1 MGLTFA
7 RRSTFTT
14 AARATSCCSL
24 GRSKRYCA
32 ELGDSV
38 ASKPT
43 DWSEAEVA
51 ATVRSYLDMLRQEV
65 SGQPY
70 VKTHFRKTLVP
81 LLSNRSESAIEFKH
95 QNISAVLMKLGLRPI
110 RGYQPAQNYQ
120 QSLVP
125 EVQRQLSSSPSLIEL
140 VLAEALHAPEVSTDR
155 MLDFSSASI
164 PSIIL
169 PEASKWTS
177 AQTGRSDYAALE
189 ARNRALGL
197 AGELAVADLE
207 YRRLVKAGRANLARK
222 IDHVSQSRGDG
233 DGYDILSFEENGK
246 EKLID
251 VKTTRSRAETPFFV
265 TNNELKVSREQADV
279 YHLVRVFNFGHDA
292 AWFRLRGNLEA
303 SCVLEANGFT
313 ALPRPA

>member
-1 MGLTFA
+1 MAG
-7 RRSTFTT
+7 
-14 AARATSCCSL
+14 
-24 GRSKRYCA
+24 
-32 ELGDSV
+32 
-38 ASKPT
+38 KPT
-43 DWSEAEVA
+43 DWSETEVA
-51 ATVRSYLDMLRQEV
+51 ATVRSYLDMLRLEV

-70 VKTHFRKTLVP
+70 NKSRYRKVLLP

-125 EVQRQLSSSPSLIEL
+125 EVQRQLALSPSLIEL
-140 VLAEALHAPEVSTDR
+140 VLAEALQAPKASPTGK
-155 MLDFSSASI
+155 LDFTSASI

-177 AQTGRSDYAALE
+177 AQTGRPDYAAIE
-189 ARNRALGL
+189 ASNRALGL
-197 AGELAVADLE
+197 AGELVVADLE
-207 YRRLVKAGRANLARK
+207 YRRLVKAGKAHLARR

-233 DGYDILSFEENGK
+233 DGYDILSFEESGK
-246 EKLID
+246 EKLIE

-265 TNNELKVSREQADV
+265 TVNELKVSRAHSDV
-279 YHLVRVFNFGHDA
+279 YHLVRVFSFGHDP
-292 AWFRLRGNLEA
+292 AWFRLRGSLDA
-303 SCVLEANGFT
+303 SCVLESNGFM

>member
-1 MGLTFA
+1 MA
-7 RRSTFTT
+7 
-14 AARATSCCSL
+14 
-24 GRSKRYCA
+24 
-32 ELGDSV
+32 D
-38 ASKPT
+38 KPR

-51 ATVRSYLDMLRQEV
+51 ATVQSYLDMLGLEV

-70 VKTHFRKTLVP
+70 NKSQYRKVLLP

-125 EVQRQLSSSPSLIEL
+125 EVQRQLASNPSLIEL
-140 VLAEALHAPEVSTDR
+140 VLAEALQAPEHSPAGR
-155 MLDFSSASI
+155 LDFNGASI

-169 PEASKWTS
+169 PEASKGTS
-177 AQTGRSDYAALE
+177 VRTGRPDYAAIE
-189 ARNRALGL
+189 AGNRSLGL

-207 YRRLVKAGRANLARK
+207 YRRLVRAGKAHLARR

-233 DGYDILSFEENGK
+233 DGYDILSFEESGK
-246 EKLID
+246 EKLIE

-265 TNNELKVSREQADV
+265 TNNELKVSREQADH
-279 YHLVRVFNFGHDA
+279 YQLVRVFNFAHGP
-292 AWFRLRGNLEA
+292 AWFRLRGSLDA
-303 SCVLEANGFT
+303 SCILESNGFI

>member
-1 MGLTFA
+1 M
-7 RRSTFTT
+7 
-14 AARATSCCSL
+14 
-24 GRSKRYCA
+24 
-32 ELGDSV
+32 
-38 ASKPT
+38 ASKLS

-51 ATVRSYLDMLRQEV
+51 ATVRSYLDMLRLEV
-65 SGQPY
+65 SGEPY
-70 VKTHFRKTLVP
+70 VKSHFRKTLQP

-125 EVQRQLSSSPSLIEL
+125 EVQRQLASSPSIIDL
-140 VLAEALHAPEVSTDR
+140 VLAEALQVPQASPPGT
-155 MLDFSSASI
+155 LDLNSASV

-169 PEASKWTS
+169 PETPNRTG
-177 AQTGRSDYAALE
+177 AQTGHPDYAAIE

-207 YRRLVKAGRANLARK
+207 YRRLVKAGKSNLARR

-233 DGYDILSFEENGK
+233 DGYDILSFEESGK
-246 EKLID
+246 EKLIE

-265 TNNELKVSREQADV
+265 TNNELKVSREQAEF
-279 YHLVRVFNFGHDA
+279 YQLVRVFNFGHGP
-292 AWFRLRGNLEA
+292 AWFRLRGSLDA
-303 SCVLEANGFT
+303 SCVLESNGFT

>member
-1 MGLTFA
+1 MA
-7 RRSTFTT
+7 
-14 AARATSCCSL
+14 
-24 GRSKRYCA
+24 
-32 ELGDSV
+32 D
-38 ASKPT
+38 KPT
-43 DWSEAEVA
+43 DWTQAEVA
-51 ATVRSYLDMLRQEV
+51 ATVRSYLEMLRLEV

-70 VKTHFRKTLVP
+70 IKSHFRKALLP

-125 EVQRQLSSSPSLIEL
+125 EVQCQLAASPSLVEL
-140 VLAEALHAPEVSTDR
+140 VLAEALQGPNAGHTGALDFDSTDVP
-155 MLDFSSASI
+155 F
-164 PSIIL
+164 IIQ
-169 PEASKWTS
+169 PETSKWTGG
-177 AQTGRSDYAALE
+177 QTVRPDYAAIE

-207 YRRLVKAGRANLARK
+207 YRRLVKAGRANLARR

-233 DGYDILSFEENGK
+233 DGYDILSFEESGR
-246 EKLID
+246 EKLIE

-265 TNNELKVSREQADV
+265 TTNELQVSRENPDI
-279 YHLVRVFNFGHDA
+279 YHLVRVYNFGHA
-292 AWFRLRGNLEA
+292 PSWFPLRGNLDA
-303 SCVLEANGFT
+303 SCLLEPNGFI